1 MTPLIPIDYAKPTIL
16 AEKALKDMHNAVLE
30 KRYEEAKEFALEAMT
45 QTMLAHGAIWW
56 EQMNVRTASTGA

>member
-45 QTMLAHGAIWW
+45 QIMIAHGAIWW
-56 EQMNVRTASTGA
+56 EQVNVRTPSTGA